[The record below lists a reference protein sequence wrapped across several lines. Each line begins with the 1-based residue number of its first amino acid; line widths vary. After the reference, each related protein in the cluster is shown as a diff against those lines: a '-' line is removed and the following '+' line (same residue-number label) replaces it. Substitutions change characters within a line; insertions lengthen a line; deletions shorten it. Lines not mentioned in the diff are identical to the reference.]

1 MKQISLVLL
10 LLTPKLSLSDGCR
23 WWYSWLKIIR
33 CYFIHLRQIPFHSL
47 LDGASLVLKQS
58 AALRSHRKK
67 CMVERSFSY
76 GFLKLFF
83 VFTDLTNTFYDFPR
97 GVVTKHVLKDI
108 WGESAFNKDCKYRAA
123 TGLKRD
129 FDTGVF
135 LWACKF
141 FQNSFF
147 IEQLWTAR
155 VKFIYITKFVFSFVF
170 SFSREHYEVSQE
182 SVLAKHN

>member
-1 MKQISLVLL
+1 MKLINLVLL
-10 LLTPKLSLSDGCR
+10 LLTLKLSLSDGCS

-83 VFTDLTNTFYDFPR
+83 ILTELTTTFYKR
-97 GVVTKHVLKDI
+97 GVGTKHVLKDI
-108 WGESAFNKDCKYRAA
+108 WGESAFNKVWKYRTAKW
-123 TGLKRD
+123 LKRD

-135 LWACKF
+135 MWVCKF
-141 FQNSFF
+141 F
-147 IEQLWTAR
+147 
-155 VKFIYITKFVFSFVF
+155 
-170 SFSREHYEVSQE
+170 
-182 SVLAKHN
+182 